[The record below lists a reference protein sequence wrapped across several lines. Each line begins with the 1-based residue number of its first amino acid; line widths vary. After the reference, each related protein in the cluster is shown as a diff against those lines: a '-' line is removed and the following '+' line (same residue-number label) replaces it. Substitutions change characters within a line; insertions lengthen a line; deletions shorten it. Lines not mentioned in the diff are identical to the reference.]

1 MAQLTDPTPNAAQL
15 TAELR
20 ALHERREREPLPPAD
35 EARYSELW
43 AWWQASAEFAA
54 VPNVPE
60 EWLAAFDGAAAP
72 AEPAS
77 ANDCEQ
83 DLVSEWEAW
92 QAKQSPGD
100 PFDFLP
106 DEPGSSGA
114 AAYEDVM
121 SARAEALGSD
131 APAGELAEELGL
143 GAAAV
148 EDERAGS
155 PPAAPEAA
163 PEVAPAASPAA
174 PARAVALPGSR
185 RVVIHLSDGQARRG
199 QVADVELAGDA
210 FDYIAAGGAIES
222 VPRSDVR
229 TAFFM
234 RAPGAPAPRCDGTFL
249 RVTLRDGRELA
260 GWSTDHGSGG
270 DGFTLIPEETSS
282 SAALVWVSRS
292 AVRSM
297 APRR

>member
-1 MAQLTDPTPNAAQL
+1 MPQLTDPTPNAAQL

-54 VPNVPE
+54 MPDVPE
-60 EWLAAFDGAAAP
+60 EWLAAFDGAAAAAAP
-72 AEPAS
+72 SEPLS
-77 ANDCEQ
+77 ANDFEQ

-100 PFDFLP
+100 PFDLFS
-106 DEPGSSGA
+106 DEPGGSDA

-121 SARAEALGSD
+121 NARAEALGSD
-131 APAGELAEELGL
+131 ALAGELAEEPQLEPD
-143 GAAAV
+143 AAALS
-148 EDERAGS
+148 DARAGA
-155 PPAAPEAA
+155 PPAPEL
-163 PEVAPAASPAA
+163 APAASPAA

-185 RVVIHLSDGQARRG
+185 RVVIHLTDGQARRG
-199 QVADVELAGDA
+199 QVADVELAGDT

-234 RAPGAPAPRCDGTFL
+234 RAPGTPAPPAEGTLL

-260 GWSTDHGSGG
+260 GRSTDHESGG
-270 DGFTLIPEETSS
+270 DGFTLVPEETPS
-282 SAALVWVSRS
+282 SAALVWVSRA
-292 AVRSM
+292 AVRSVT
-297 APRR
+297 ARD